1 MTSTMKPGTFSGMDD
16 IHHETR
22 DLYLVSM
29 QLKHHVEHAA
39 MKSATSEVRPPEAK
53 DMSLEKAEEIVQDV
67 SLEKAEE
74 IVQDMSLE
82 KDEEIGPTQLF
93 NALAWIVG
101 AASEVEYD
109 SFVKV
114 SDNDRGKLLSVCQ
127 DIWNIAHKGKLFLP
141 KYFALGM
148 TVRHLCGS
156 SNTIGH
162 LNGLGHSMSH
172 IPVLEHDTALAAQ
185 QLTINSEVPDGFIK
199 KRFISFTNPY

>member
-1 MTSTMKPGTFSGMDD
+1 MPG
-16 IHHETR
+16 
-22 DLYLVSM
+22 
-29 QLKHHVEHAA
+29 
-39 MKSATSEVRPPEAK
+39 
-53 DMSLEKAEEIVQDV
+53 
-67 SLEKAEE
+67 
-74 IVQDMSLE
+74 
-82 KDEEIGPTQLF
+82 
-93 NALAWIVG
+93 
-101 AASEVEYD
+101 
-109 SFVKV
+109 
-114 SDNDRGKLLSVCQ
+114 Q
-127 DIWNIAHKGKLFLP
+127 DIWNIAHKDKLFLP